1 MSLYKLPISA
11 SFSKTVL
18 VFSGLRPFVEP
29 PSLEDSPE
37 SSTEQEQASTGVNN
51 RRVSGAAA
59 PPPVQDECSLDDD
72 GIYFIFQFPI
82 EHLPLEIWMKCFY
95 VRIVSKIIT
104 LIDFIMNL

>member
-37 SSTEQEQASTGVNN
+37 SSTEQEQASKGVNN

-95 VRIVSKIIT
+95 VRNVSKVIT